1 MFTVAEIMFLS
12 SLLAESSGLA
22 AAYVICFIVGGG
34 LLAISTIFGHQ
45 TDSDVDADIDVD
57 FDADVDLGAD
67 LDAGVDLEVDADAD
81 AIHIEHAAEGV
92 SLTTWFSIRFLVYFT
107 ATFGAVGTILTY
119 MSSAS
124 SGAVLAASVAAGL
137 VVGQAVHQALR
148 YLKRTS
154 GDSAA
159 TVRDYVNRSGRVT
172 IAIKKGRRGEVAL
185 QVRGRERFVA
195 ATARRL
201 DTEFKVGDRVAVIAF
216 ADGQAEVI
224 SQREF
229 DFIHEHERG
238 A

>member
-1 MFTVAEIMFLS
+1 MFTVAEIMLPS
-12 SLLAESSGLA
+12 SPLA
-22 AAYVICFIVGGG
+22 AASALAATYVVCFIVGGG
-34 LLAISTIFGHQ
+34 LLAISTIFGHH
-45 TDSDVDADIDVD
+45 TDTDVDADLDVD
-57 FDADVDLGAD
+57 FDADVDVGAD
-67 LDAGVDLEVDADAD
+67 LDASADLDVDADPD
-81 AIHIEHAAEGV
+81 AVHIGHAAEGI
-92 SLTTWFSIRFLVYFT
+92 SLATWFSIRFLVYFT

-124 SGAVLAASVAAGL
+124 AGAVLAASVAAGL

-159 TVRDYVNRSGRVT
+159 TVRDYLNRSGRVT
-172 IAIKKGRRGEVAL
+172 IAIEKGHRGEVAL

-195 ATARRL
+195 ATAKRP
-201 DTEFKVGDRVAVIAF
+201 DTEFSVGDRVAVVTF